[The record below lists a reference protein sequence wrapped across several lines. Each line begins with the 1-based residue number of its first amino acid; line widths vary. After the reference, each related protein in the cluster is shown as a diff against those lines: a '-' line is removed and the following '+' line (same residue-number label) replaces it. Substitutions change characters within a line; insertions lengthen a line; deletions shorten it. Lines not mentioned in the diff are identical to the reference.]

1 MHRELYTF
9 ITEKKHRLW
18 RKPYSGPDAAAWK
31 EEGLSPRERMA
42 DRFARLCSQ
51 EEPHILPG
59 QKIAFIRTVKDLPN
73 VLTEGE
79 WADIRAKYHIHE
91 LGYLSNLCPDYATVM
106 GTGLLKAKES
116 ADPCTAKEIDALLA
130 LTERYRE
137 AALEAGLDDM
147 AEVLA
152 RVPAYGARTFR
163 EALQALRILHWA
175 VWAEGEYHNTLGRFD
190 LYMKPYFERDIESGI
205 LTKEEAYELI
215 CDFFLDCN
223 IDSDLYPGIQQ
234 GDNGQSMMLG
244 GIDVNGDPVYSEL
257 SVLCLRA
264 SGEIRLIDPKI
275 NLRVSK
281 NTPLEIFIEG
291 SRLTAAGLGF
301 PQYSNDDIVIP
312 GLEKLGYAHEDAVNY
327 SVAAC
332 WEFIIPGVGAD
343 IANIG
348 ALSFPKVIDRA
359 FRDIAACPDMD
370 AFWAKVEAVM
380 REELDEMTSSIG
392 DVWFVPAPFM
402 DLLADSDD
410 ISKGGKYNN
419 FGFHG
424 TGTACAA
431 DALAAVEKYLYDEK
445 IRTAEEYLAA
455 VESDF
460 KGDAEHPADTE
471 LLNLLRNRAP
481 KMGQNTGAA
490 EKWAKK
496 LLHTFASL
504 LEGRVNSRG
513 GCFRAGTGTAMYYLW
528 HSDELGA
535 SPDGRRQGEPL
546 GTNYSASLFA
556 KLDGPVSVIDSFTA
570 PDLTETVNGGPLTL
584 EFQQKMFEAPD
595 GVEKVAHLVRYFIR
609 KGGHQ
614 LQLNAV
620 SRDTL
625 LDAQEHPEK
634 YPHLIVRVWG
644 WSAYFVE
651 LDRCYQ
657 DQVLRRQEYVL

>member
-1 MHRELYTF
+1 MNKDLYTF
-9 ITEKKHRLW
+9 ITEKNHHQW
-18 RKPYSGPDAAAWK
+18 RHPYEGPDSAAWV
-31 EEGLSPRERMA
+31 EAGLSPRERMA
-42 DRFARLCSQ
+42 DRFAHLCEQ
-51 EEPHILPG
+51 EVPHILPG
-59 QKIAFIRTVKDLPN
+59 QKLAFIRTVTSLPD
-73 VLTEGE
+73 VLTEAE
-79 WADIRAKYHIHE
+79 WTDIRAKHHIHE
-91 LGYLSNLCPDYATVM
+91 LGYLSNLSPDYAAAM
-106 GTGLLKAKES
+106 GTGLLKAKET

-130 LTERYRE
+130 LAERYRE
-137 AALEAGLDDM
+137 AALEAGLTDI
-147 AEVLA
+147 AETLA
-152 RVPAYGARTFR
+152 HVPAYAARTFR
-163 EALQALRILHWA
+163 EALQMLRILHWSF
-175 VWAEGEYHNTLGRFD
+175 WAEGEYHNTLGRFD
-190 LYMKPYFERDIESGI
+190 LYMKPYFDHDIEAGI

-244 GIDVNGDPVYSEL
+244 GVDAGGNSVYSDL
-257 SVLCLRA
+257 SILCLRA

-281 NTPLEIFIEG
+281 DTPLEVFVEG

-327 SVAAC
+327 AVAAC
-332 WEFIIPGVGAD
+332 WEFIIPKNGAD

-359 FRDIAACPDMD
+359 FKEIASCPTMD
-370 AFWAKVEAVM
+370 DFWSKVEAVM
-380 REELDEMTSSIG
+380 KEELDAMTAAIG
-392 DVWFVPAPFM
+392 DVWFIPAPFM
-402 DLLADSDD
+402 DLLADAED

-424 TGTACAA
+424 TGVACAA
-431 DALAAVEKYLYDEK
+431 DSLAAVEKYLYNEK
-445 IRTAEEYLAA
+445 FRTAEEYLAA

-460 KGDAEHPADTE
+460 AGDPEF
-471 LLNLLRNRAP
+471 LSVLRNRAP
-481 KMGQNTGAA
+481 KMGQNTGAPEA
-490 EKWAKK
+490 WAKK

-504 LEGRVNSRG
+504 LEGRVNCRG
-513 GCFRAGTGTAMYYLW
+513 GCYRAGTGTAMYYLW

-535 SPDGRRQGEPL
+535 SPDGRRKGEPL
-546 GTNYSASLFA
+546 GTNYSASLFS
-556 KLDGPVSVIDSFTA
+556 KLDGPVSIVDSFTA

-584 EFQQKMFEAPD
+584 EFQQKMFDAPD
-595 GVEKVAHLVRYFIR
+595 GVDKVAHLVRYFIR

-620 SRDTL
+620 NRNTL
-625 LDAQEHPEK
+625 LDAQQHPEK

-651 LDRCYQ
+651 LDECYQ
-657 DQVLRRQEYVL
+657 NQVLRRQEYVL

>member
-1 MHRELYTF
+1 MNKELYTF
-9 ITEKKHRLW
+9 ITEKRHRDW
-18 RKPYSGPDAAAWK
+18 RKDYCGPDAAAWK
-31 EEGLSPRERMA
+31 EAGLSPRERMA
-42 DRFARLCSQ
+42 DRFARLCAQ
-51 EEPHILPG
+51 EEPHFLPG
-59 QKIAFIRTVKDLPN
+59 QKLAFIRTVKNLPD
-73 VLTEGE
+73 VLTEEE
-79 WADIRAKYHIHE
+79 WTAVRAKHHIHE

-106 GTGLLKAKES
+106 GTGLLKAKET
-116 ADPCTAKEIDALLA
+116 ADPCTAKEIDALLELA
-130 LTERYRE
+130 GRYRE
-137 AALEAGLDDM
+137 AALKAGDDAM

-152 RVPAYGARTFR
+152 HVPAHGARTFR
-163 EALQALRILHWA
+163 EALQTLRILHWS

-190 LYMKPYFERDIESGI
+190 LYMKPYFDHDIEAGT

-244 GIDVNGDPVYSEL
+244 GIDVNGNSVYSDL

-264 SGEIRLIDPKI
+264 SGEIKLIDPKI

-281 NTPLEIFIEG
+281 DTPLEVFKEG

-332 WEFIIPGVGAD
+332 WEFIIPRTGAD

-348 ALSFPKVIDRA
+348 ALSFPKVIDKA
-359 FRDIAACPDMD
+359 FKEIASCKTMD
-370 AFWAKVEAVM
+370 DFWAKVEAVM
-380 REELDEMTSSIG
+380 KAELDEMTSSIG
-392 DVWFVPAPFM
+392 DVWFIPAPFM
-402 DLLADSDD
+402 DLLAESDD
-410 ISKGGKYNN
+410 IAKGGKYNN

-431 DALAAVEKYLYDEK
+431 DALAAVEKYLFTEK
-445 IRTAEEYLAA
+445 LRTAEEYLAA
-455 VESDF
+455 VENDYR
-460 KGDAEHPADTE
+460 EDTE
-471 LLNLLRNRAP
+471 LLSLLRNRAP
-481 KMGQNTGAA
+481 KMGQNDGAP

-496 LLHTFASL
+496 LLHTFAAL
-504 LEGRVNSRG
+504 LEGKVNCRG
-513 GCFRAGTGTAMYYLW
+513 GCYRAGTGTAMYYLW

-535 SPDGRRQGEPL
+535 SPDGRRKGEPL

-556 KLDGPVSVIDSFTA
+556 KLDGPVSIVDSFTS

-584 EFQQKMFEAPD
+584 EFQQKMFDAPD
-595 GVEKVAHLVRYFIR
+595 GVDKVAHLVRYFIR

-651 LDRCYQ
+651 LDKCYQ